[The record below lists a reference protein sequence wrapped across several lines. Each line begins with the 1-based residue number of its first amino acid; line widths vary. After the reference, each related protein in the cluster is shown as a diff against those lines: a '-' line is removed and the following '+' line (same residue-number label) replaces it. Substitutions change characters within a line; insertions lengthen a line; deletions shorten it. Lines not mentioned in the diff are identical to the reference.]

1 MLEEVRVCESKKTRL
16 GCKTIKCKSG
26 KGKSTRLRCKK
37 GIYWRGGGLGNKK
50 TRLGCKKTIK
60 CKRGKGKGQV

>member
-1 MLEEVRVCESKKTRL
+1 MKKGFIRREEEVWESKKTRL

-37 GIYWRGGGLGNKK
+37 VFIRREGEVWESKK
-50 TRLGCKKTIK
+50 
-60 CKRGKGKGQV
+60 QD

>member
-1 MLEEVRVCESKKTRL
+1 MLKKAFIRRGRFGKVKTTRL

-37 GIYWRGGGLGNKK
+37 ALLEGGRFGKVKNKI
-50 TRLGCKKTIK
+50 RA
-60 CKRGKGKGQV
+60 